1 MHTGCGHGG
10 TEATGAVAVCA
21 PANVALVAALL
32 RRGAIEALE
41 AEHLSYQPVGNL
53 IVRRRA
59 HRMHRVAHLERE
71 GAQRSWQRAFGGRQG
86 GRLAHALLGFCLG
99 PGGVGGLR
107 CCGRAWQR
115 HMNDVLSRVL
125 HVASRTS
132 PTVAEKAG
140 YLPKPA
146 RSLRTSFPFLEVF
159 ESD

>member
-71 GAQRSWQRAFGGRQG
+71 GAQRAFGCSQG

-107 CCGRAWQR
+107 CGGCAWQR
-115 HMNDVLSRVL
+115 HRHDVLSRVL
-125 HVASRTS
+125 HVASDARTDRRWRDTLRGQCGLPSS
-132 PTVAEKAG
+132 PFWKV
-140 YLPKPA
+140 
-146 RSLRTSFPFLEVF
+146 
-159 ESD
+159 